1 MAEYI
6 RYKIVNTEPLRI
18 ADDSTSQSG
27 QTTTLRYIP
36 GTTVRGFVINQLAG
50 ESDFEEI
57 KKELFSEK
65 VKYLNAYLSR
75 DGRNLIPSPK
85 GFYEGKIPKITDGKT
100 EIRNVV
106 LDGTFPEGYKRASL
120 GRYCYLE
127 GDCIYGYMVNTGA
140 DMKIR
145 IHSGENG
152 KKTVFNSEYIER
164 GTSFTGYIA
173 VEDRELGER
182 IRRLFK
188 EKILLGNARSS
199 GYGKCRVLECEW
211 MKELPHAAYF
221 PKKDQADECYLMLLS
236 NTAMRNENGEICGF
250 SEEAVKR
257 LEEKMEVKNLKIAF
271 CSTSTVRICGYNRTW
286 GTKLPSVMAY
296 EQGSVFH
303 LKYEGI
309 LKTEKMK
316 ELADEGLGI
325 RKNEGFGRILFLDN
339 YGEIRYKKV
348 ETEADEKISS
358 EKTAELTKEDRK
370 VLQIAARGYYKKT
383 LEQKIAEYLIT
394 EKDSLWN
401 DRTSRSQLGT
411 LDSIITAYRY
421 EPGKALEEIR
431 RYIEHANDKEN
442 NNRTQKSHNSLSDAG
457 RFIENLFAKSLE
469 ETLESRDSDY
479 LMGIPKTEI
488 LSEEEENRMKL
499 DLIVALIRL
508 KNKEEK

>member
-6 RYKIVNTEPLRI
+6 RYRLVNTEPLRI

-36 GTTVRGFVINQLAG
+36 GTTVRGFLINQLAG
-50 ESDFEEI
+50 KSDFKEI
-57 KKELFSEK
+57 KKELFSKK

-75 DGRNLIPSPK
+75 DGRTLIPSPK
-85 GFYEGKIPKITDGKT
+85 GFYEGKFPKTALGKT
-100 EIRNVV
+100 EIQNVV
-106 LDGTFPEGYKRASL
+106 LDGTFPEGHKRASL

-127 GDCIYGYMVNTGA
+127 GDCIYGYTVNTGT

-145 IHSGENG
+145 ICSGENG

-164 GTSFTGYIA
+164 GTSFTGYIS
-173 VEDRELGER
+173 VENRELGER
-182 IRRLFK
+182 IRKLFK
-188 EKILLGNARSS
+188 GKILLGNARSS
-199 GYGKCRVLECEW
+199 GYGKCQVLECDW
-211 MKELPHAAYF
+211 IRDLPYAAYL
-221 PKKDQADECYLMLLS
+221 PKTDQVGECYLMLLS
-236 NTAMRNENGEICGF
+236 NTAMRNERGEICGF
-250 SEEAVKR
+250 SEEIIKQ

-303 LKYEGI
+303 LKYEGT
-309 LKTEKMK
+309 LKIEKMQ

-339 YGEIRYKKV
+339 YEEIRYKKI
-348 ETEADEKISS
+348 ETEEEKNSV
-358 EKTAELTKEDRK
+358 EETAELTEEDQK
-370 VLQIAARGYYKKT
+370 VLRIAARSYHKKI
-383 LEQKIAEYLIT
+383 LERKIAEYLIT
-394 EKDSLWN
+394 EKNGLWN
-401 DRTSRSQLGT
+401 NRTSRSQLGA

-421 EPGKALEEIR
+421 EPEKALEEIR
-431 RYIEHANDKEN
+431 QYIKHANDKEE
-442 NNRTQKSHNSLSDAG
+442 NNRIQKSHNSLSEAEKY
-457 RFIENLFAKSLE
+457 IENLFAKPLE
-469 ETLESRDSDY
+469 ETLGGTDSDC

-488 LSEEEENRMKL
+488 LPAEEENRMKL
-499 DLIVALIRL
+499 DLVVALIRL